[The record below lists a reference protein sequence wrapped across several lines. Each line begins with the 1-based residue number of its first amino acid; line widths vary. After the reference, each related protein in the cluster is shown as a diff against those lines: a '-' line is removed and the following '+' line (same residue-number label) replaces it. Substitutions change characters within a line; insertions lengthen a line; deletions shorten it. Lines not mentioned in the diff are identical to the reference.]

1 MKRTLIAMVA
11 ALGLASSASAA
22 TLSLDT
28 DAATYNVSDT
38 ITVTM
43 TLNIDG
49 TEGAGATSAFAQI
62 SWDGVVGV
70 GAANSTQSGNLT
82 SFSGG
87 LNWTAGG
94 GLCVSGSLC
103 TMIDQL
109 QGLTSFAPDSPDSIT
124 ATLEI
129 HANAIGALNL
139 QVVDGTFNVFGL
151 NSAATQIGAN
161 AAAATVVPE
170 PGTAAMVGL
179 GLLGLASVGRRRN

>member
-28 DAATYNVSDT
+28 DAATYNISDT

-43 TLNIDG
+43 TLTTDG
-49 TEGAGATSAFAQI
+49 TTPGALSAFAQVA
-62 SWDGVVGV
+62 WDGAVGV
-70 GAANSTQSGNLT
+70 GAASSSQDGNLS

-87 LNWTAGG
+87 IQWTAGG
-94 GLCVSGSLC
+94 GLCAAADLC

-109 QGLTSFAPDSPDSIT
+109 QGLTSFAPDAATIT

-129 HANAIGALNL
+129 HANAVGALNL
-139 QVVDGTFNVFGL
+139 QVVDSSFNVFGL
-151 NSAATQIGAN
+151 SSGATQVGAN